1 MSHLQ
6 TNGSDWIKLT
16 FGRSPLFWRQ
26 ICGLLLHPNKQFIQT
41 PNRIA
46 RGYLC
51 RQRNQCKFLL
61 NCIYIPIRPSW
72 SLTRRLGVGDLSDVR
87 TITYLIAYPY
97 AWTVNF
103 EHCIEVQLTTHQPQ
117 IPNFSQVYRTLNGV
131 IGISDIEWA
140 KRKDPLLDSWQFF
153 EGWRAEQFP

>member
-103 EHCIEVQLTTHQPQ
+103 EICIDDQLRTHQPP
-117 IPNFSQVYRTLNGV
+117 IPITSQAAAWSHRYIGYWMNQTEDSPIGFV
-131 IGISDIEWA
+131 I
-140 KRKDPLLDSWQFF
+140 LF
-153 EGWRAEQFP
+153 ED